1 MEHPPVDLFI
11 KPKTM
16 NHLSRYHK
24 FLLSV
29 DLDKFRSMY
38 QSIKIVEMD
47 LPKEIQTLDNI
58 YRISWEEKNFILLE
72 EF

>member
-1 MEHPPVDLFI
+1 
-11 KPKTM
+11 M